1 MAVIIDREQNEV
13 RTLGNVVD
21 WRGKK
26 VLEIGC
32 GDGRLTRRL
41 ARFGPQIEAIDPLP
55 ENIKAARQQLPCS
68 FASRVSLRVG
78 ESSRLEYPHDTFD
91 LVLFSWSL

>member
-1 MAVIIDREQNEV
+1 MALRIDRERNEIMALKQV
-13 RTLGNVVD
+13 TD

-32 GDGRLTRRL
+32 GNGRLTRRL
-41 ARFGPQIEAIDPLP
+41 ASLGAFIEAIDPLP
-55 ENIKAARQQLPCS
+55 ELIKTARQQLPAS
-68 FASRVSLRVG
+68 FKSRVRFDVG
-78 ESSRLEYPHDTFD
+78 KSSRLEYAKDTFD

>member
-1 MAVIIDREQNEV
+1 MALRIDLEGNEI
-13 RTLGNVVD
+13 TALKQAAD
-21 WRGKK
+21 WRGKE

-41 ARFGPQIEAIDPLP
+41 ARLGAHIQAIEPQAELID
-55 ENIKAARQQLPCS
+55 KARRQLPKS
-68 FASRVSLRVG
+68 LAPRVQFNVG
-78 ESSRLEYPHDTFD
+78 KVSRLEYPKETFD

>member
-1 MAVIIDREQNEV
+1 MTLRIDPDQNEI
-13 RTLGNVVD
+13 RALKQMVD

-32 GDGRLTRRL
+32 GNGRLTRRL
-41 ARFGPQIEAIDPLP
+41 ARLGGQVQAIDPNETL
-55 ENIKAARQQLPCS
+55 IQMARRQLPQS
-68 FASRVSLRVG
+68 HSQRVRFDIG
-78 ESSRLEYPHDTFD
+78 KSSRLEYPNGAFD

>member
-1 MAVIIDREQNEV
+1 MVLRIDTERNEIKALQQV
-13 RTLGNVVD
+13 TA
-21 WRGKK
+21 WRGKN

-41 ARFGPQIEAIDPLP
+41 ARLGAYIEAIDPSQDL
-55 ENIKAARQQLPCS
+55 IRTAQSQLPKS
-68 FASRVSLRVG
+68 FASRVRFRVG
-78 ESSRLEYPHDTFD
+78 SSARLEYPRSHFD